1 MKKIVIY
8 NIDKELQELI
18 IYIRKR
24 MNEIIIFLIKY
35 IDTDEDLKSF
45 FSNSKNKKWIQ
56 SKSLFEGINLMKFE
70 NKKYL

>member
-45 FSNSKNKKWIQ
+45 FSNSKNKK
-56 SKSLFEGINLMKFE
+56 
-70 NKKYL
+70 

>member
-35 IDTDEDLKSF
+35 IDADEDLKSF
-45 FSNSKNKKWIQ
+45 FSNS
-56 SKSLFEGINLMKFE
+56 
-70 NKKYL
+70 